1 MSSLIAISLFLN
13 IFLLF
18 LNHAFIKFRD
28 LTRIRNTIDHTTAF
42 TIATSLIHSKLD
54 YCNSLLLNLPS
65 TQTKRLQLVLNA
77 AARAV
82 TKTPKFHHI
91 SPILKSLHWLK
102 INERIQYKVLS
113 LTYKTLHSGHPS
125 YLHSLL
131 SLKRNCSTRS
141 SSVVTLNRPSNNSR
155 LKITNRSFYHT
166 APALWNSLPPDLR
179 HFSSHSTSSQ
189 PNFNSPLFS
198 LSPSVFLKKLKTHL
212 FHFSFPP

>member
-1 MSSLIAISLFLN
+1 MLLPVLSPKLLKFIT
-13 IFLLF
+13 FLLF
-18 LNHAFIKFRD
+18 LN
-28 LTRIRNTIDHTTAF
+28 LF
-42 TIATSLIHSKLD
+42 TGSKLMREF
-54 YCNSLLLNLPS
+54 N
-65 TQTKRLQLVLNA
+65 TK
-77 AARAV
+77 
-82 TKTPKFHHI
+82 F
-91 SPILKSLHWLK
+91 S
-102 INERIQYKVLS
+102 LS

-189 PNFNSPLFS
+189 PNILIHLYFPFLLLSFS
-198 LSPSVFLKKLKTHL
+198 KN
-212 FHFSFPP
+212 